1 LYFVIALIVAGCE
14 AEPVVERQKQF
25 ALGTFVEITIADGG
39 ASQAHKIK
47 ALSDC
52 FSRINRIENLL
63 SRYNPDSDISRVND
77 LAWHGPVPVDP
88 LTIDVLKK
96 AVEFYELTD
105 GAFDVTMQAGGSS
118 LIEIDKIENTISL
131 KKEDL
136 EIDLGAIAKGF
147 AVDEAVM
154 VLKGLRIKNALINA
168 GGDMYCL
175 GKGLKGKGWRIG
187 IQDPHDKRKLLD
199 TMWVKDKA
207 VATSGTYE
215 QGLHIMDP
223 EVNAPAKNTPVSV
236 TIIAPNCTT
245 ADALATAVSV
255 LGEEKG
261 KELVEEL
268 EDVEVIL
275 MGSGLEL

>member
-1 LYFVIALIVAGCE
+1 MKYLAYFIIALIVAGCN
-14 AEPVVERQKQF
+14 AEPVVERQKQL

-39 ASQAHKIK
+39 VSQAHKIK
-47 ALSDC
+47 VLSNC
-52 FSRINRIENLL
+52 FSHINRIENLL

-77 LAWHGPVPVDP
+77 LAWHGPVPIDP

-105 GAFDVTMQAGGSS
+105 GAFDVTKQAGGSS
-118 LIEIDKIENTISL
+118 LIEIDVVENTVLL

-136 EIDLGAIAKGF
+136 KIDLGAIAKGF

-187 IQDPHDKRKLLD
+187 IQDPHDKKKLLD
-199 TMWVKDKA
+199 TMWVKNKA
-207 VATSGTYE
+207 VATSGDYE
-215 QGLHIMDP
+215 QGPHIVDP
-223 EVNAPAKNTPVSV
+223 GINAHVVDAPESI
-236 TIIAPNCTT
+236 TIIAPDCTT

-255 LGEEKG
+255 LGEERG

-268 EDVEVIL
+268 EGVELIIKD
-275 MGSGLEL
+275 